1 VNILLKV
8 LRIVLAV
15 IAMVLAGYSLK
26 SSNYEVMPYMMFF
39 MGAMILVIGIEEIQ
53 EARRAMG
60 IFSII
65 VSVFVFYVSLEGLLL
80 N

>member
-1 VNILLKV
+1 
-8 LRIVLAV
+8 
-15 IAMVLAGYSLK
+15 MVLAGYSLK

-39 MGAMILVIGIEEIQ
+39 MGAMILVIGIEEIK